1 MYLNRDFLK
10 DFLFPSI
17 ERDNKDLLFDMEKF
31 INDRLFLFSQEID
44 GDFGELNFWG
54 GIFIE
59 GIKAEKPIYFYF
71 LNQSLKS
78 IYKK

>member
-10 DFLFPSI
+10 DFLFLSI

-44 GDFGELNFWG
+44 GDFGELN
-54 GIFIE
+54 I
-59 GIKAEKPIYFYF
+59 
-71 LNQSLKS
+71 
-78 IYKK
+78 